1 MADWRGIRA
10 RAQERWEDGRS
21 RLPDDPAERQ
31 RQRTRIGNAA
41 YAAGLAALMD
51 GEPDDARDWL
61 ARAAE
66 AYRESFAEAPPDSW
80 GRPIGAMKA
89 RLIAGDTDGAA
100 EDARWALD
108 AGTAEAG
115 SPIGRYAAALALLVL
130 DRDHEARVQ
139 ADELRIHEGFP
150 TDVGDALAYLAVG
163 DPIGFTEAIESV
175 LESFETRGEYLEDV
189 PVADTVLALQALAR
203 RRDLEVDLESALLPA
218 ARAS

>member
-1 MADWRGIRA
+1 MVNWRGTHERA
-10 RAQERWEDGRS
+10 EERWEDGRS
-21 RLPDDPAERQ
+21 RLPDDPDQRQ
-31 RQRTRIGNAA
+31 RQLTRIANAA
-41 YAAGLAALMD
+41 YTAGLSALMD

-66 AYRESFAEAPPDSW
+66 AYRESFAGAPPDSW

-89 RLIAGDTDGAA
+89 RLIAGDADGAA

-108 AGTAEAG
+108 AGAAEAG

-130 DRDHEARVQ
+130 GRDHEARVL

-150 TDVGDALAYLAVG
+150 TDVGDALAYLSAGTDAVG
-163 DPIGFTEAIESV
+163 YIEAIESV

-203 RRDLEVDLESALLPA
+203 RRGLEVELESALLPA
-218 ARAS
+218 